1 MAIGA
6 VTKAVGTGGIGA
18 VGANFLNAFLVD
30 MIVNKIG
37 GALGQGVAGAVT
49 PTPSSGRSADSKFMI
64 TLNDA
69 KEAELAFDNMNFRR
83 RLAGLDPIEPAAFLR
98 DREEALRE
106 SARQA
111 GSRERMIKQIEA
123 AARGQ
128 EALATLAGTRA
139 TAASNLGSNIA
150 NTYLAQANIDPALAE
165 AARAF

>member
-1 MAIGA
+1 MAINIGA
-6 VTKAVGTGGIGA
+6 AGAVGTGL
-18 VGANFLNAFLVD
+18 LNAVIAEL
-30 MIVNKIG
+30 IANKLG
-37 GALGQGVAGAVT
+37 GALGQGLAGAVT

-69 KEAELAFDNMNFRR
+69 KEAELAFDNLNFRR
-83 RLAGLDPIEPAAFLR
+83 RIAGLDPIDPATFIR
-98 DREEALRE
+98 GREEALRE

-111 GSRERMIKQIEA
+111 GGRERMIRQIDS

>member
-1 MAIGA
+1 M
-6 VTKAVGTGGIGA
+6 
-18 VGANFLNAFLVD
+18 
-30 MIVNKIG
+30 
-37 GALGQGVAGAVT
+37 
-49 PTPSSGRSADSKFMI
+49 SKNHP

-69 KEAELAFDNMNFRR
+69 KEAELAFDNLNFRR
-83 RLAGLDPIEPAAFLR
+83 RIAGLDPIEPAAFLR

-111 GSRERMIKQIEA
+111 GGRERLIKQIDS
-123 AARGQ
+123 AARAQ

>member
-1 MAIGA
+1 
-6 VTKAVGTGGIGA
+6 
-18 VGANFLNAFLVD
+18 
-30 MIVNKIG
+30 
-37 GALGQGVAGAVT
+37 
-49 PTPSSGRSADSKFMI
+49 MI

-69 KEAELAFDNMNFRR
+69 KEAELAFDNLNFRR
-83 RLAGLDPIEPAAFLR
+83 RIAGLDPIDPATFIR
-98 DREEALRE
+98 GREEALRE

-111 GSRERMIKQIEA
+111 GGRERMIRQIDS

>member
-1 MAIGA
+1 MAISIGA
-6 VTKAVGTGGIGA
+6 AGAVGTGL
-18 VGANFLNAFLVD
+18 LNAV
-30 MIVNKIG
+30 IAEIIANKLG
-37 GALGQGVAGAVT
+37 GALGQGLAGAVT

-69 KEAELAFDNMNFRR
+69 KEAELAFDNLNFRR
-83 RLAGLDPIEPAAFLR
+83 RIAGLDPIDPATFIR
-98 DREEALRE
+98 GREEALRE

-111 GSRERMIKQIEA
+111 GGRERMIRQIDS

>member
-1 MAIGA
+1 MAISIA
-6 VTKAVGTGGIGA
+6 AAGTGLLQA
-18 VGANFLNAFLVD
+18 VIAELIA
-30 MIVNKIG
+30 NKIG
-37 GALGQGVAGAVT
+37 GALGQGVAGVVT
-49 PTPSSGRSADSKFMI
+49 PTQSSGGPSGSKFMI

-69 KEAELAFDNMNFRR
+69 KEAELAFDNLNFRR
-83 RLAGLDPIEPAAFLR
+83 RIAGLDPIEPAAFLR

-111 GSRERMIKQIEA
+111 GGRERLIKQIDS
-123 AARGQ
+123 AARAQ

>member
-1 MAIGA
+1 MAISIKAAGA
-6 VTKAVGTGGIGA
+6 LSTGL
-18 VGANFLNAFLVD
+18 LNAV
-30 MIVNKIG
+30 IAEIIANKLG
-37 GALGQGVAGAVT
+37 GALGQGLAGAVT

-69 KEAELAFDNMNFRR
+69 KEAELAFDNLNFRR
-83 RLAGLDPIEPAAFLR
+83 RIAGLDPIDPATFIR
-98 DREEALRE
+98 GREEALRE

-111 GSRERMIKQIEA
+111 GGRERMIRQIDS

>member
-1 MAIGA
+1 MAISIGA
-6 VTKAVGTGGIGA
+6 AGA
-18 VGANFLNAFLVD
+18 VGSGLLNAVIAEL
-30 MIVNKIG
+30 IANKLG

-69 KEAELAFDNMNFRR
+69 KEAELVFDNLNFRR
-83 RLAGLDPIEPAAFLR
+83 RIAGLDPIDPATFIR
-98 DREEALRE
+98 RREEALRE

-111 GSRERMIKQIEA
+111 GGRERMIRQIDS

>member
-1 MAIGA
+1 MAISIGA
-6 VTKAVGTGGIGA
+6 AGA
-18 VGANFLNAFLVD
+18 VGSGLLNAVIAEL
-30 MIVNKIG
+30 IANKLG

-69 KEAELAFDNMNFRR
+69 KEAELVFDNLNFRR
-83 RLAGLDPIEPAAFLR
+83 RIAGLDPIDPATFIR

-111 GSRERMIKQIEA
+111 GGRERMIRQIDS

>member
-1 MAIGA
+1 MAISVSAAGA
-6 VTKAVGTGGIGA
+6 GL
-18 VGANFLNAFLVD
+18 LNAILAEL
-30 MIVNKIG
+30 IANKVG
-37 GALGQGVAGAVT
+37 GALGQGIAGAVT
-49 PTPSSGRSADSKFMI
+49 PTQSSGGPSGSKFMI

-69 KEAELAFDNMNFRR
+69 KEAELAFDNLNFRR
-83 RLAGLDPIEPAAFLR
+83 RIAGLDPIDPATFIR

-111 GSRERMIKQIEA
+111 GGRERMIKQIDS
-123 AARGQ
+123 AARAQ

-165 AARAF
+165 VARAF

>member
-1 MAIGA
+1 MALNVA
-6 VTKAVGTGGIGA
+6 AAGTGLLQA
-18 VGANFLNAFLVD
+18 VIAELIA
-30 MIVNKIG
+30 NKIG
-37 GALGQGVAGAVT
+37 GALGQGVAGVVT
-49 PTPSSGRSADSKFMI
+49 PTQSSGGPSGSKFMI

-69 KEAELAFDNMNFRR
+69 KEAELAFDNLNFRR
-83 RLAGLDPIEPAAFLR
+83 RIAGLDPIEPAAFLR

-111 GSRERMIKQIEA
+111 GGRERLIKQIDS
-123 AARGQ
+123 AARAQ

>member
-1 MAIGA
+1 MAINVSAAGA
-6 VTKAVGTGGIGA
+6 GL
-18 VGANFLNAFLVD
+18 LNAILAEL
-30 MIVNKIG
+30 IANKVG
-37 GALGQGVAGAVT
+37 GAIGQGVAGVVT
-49 PTPSSGRSADSKFMI
+49 PTQSSGGGAGSKFMI
-64 TLNDA
+64 TLPEAKQLELDFANENFKRRALGLKPLDA
-69 KEAELAFDNMNFRR
+69 ASF
-83 RLAGLDPIEPAAFLR
+83 ISS
-98 DREEALRE
+98 REEALRE

-111 GSRERMIKQIEA
+111 GGRERMIKQIDS

>member
-1 MAIGA
+1 MAISIGA
-6 VTKAVGTGGIGA
+6 AGTGLLQA
-18 VGANFLNAFLVD
+18 VIAELIA
-30 MIVNKIG
+30 NKIG
-37 GALGQGVAGAVT
+37 GALGQGVAGVVT
-49 PTPSSGRSADSKFMI
+49 PTQSSGGPSGSKFMI

-69 KEAELAFDNMNFRR
+69 KEAELAFDNLNFRR
-83 RLAGLDPIEPAAFLR
+83 RIAGLDPIEPAAFLR

-111 GSRERMIKQIEA
+111 GGRERLIKQIDS
-123 AARGQ
+123 AARAQ